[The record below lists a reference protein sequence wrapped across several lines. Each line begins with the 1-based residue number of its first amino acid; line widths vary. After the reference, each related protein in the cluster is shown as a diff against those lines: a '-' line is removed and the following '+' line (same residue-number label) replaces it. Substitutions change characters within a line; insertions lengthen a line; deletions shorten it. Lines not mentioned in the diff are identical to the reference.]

1 MLQRIKKFGELSWNE
16 QLLFSEAYFLQ
27 LTIGLLL
34 KIIPFRWIL
43 KLFSN
48 KAQDT
53 RFKVQGTRNPEPGTR
68 NPEPGIRNPEPGI
81 RNPEHG
87 TWNQEPGTLALIKTA
102 TQRVSRISPWKNKC
116 LVSSL
121 AARRMLNRRK
131 IQSQLSLGVAKGE
144 KGEMIAHAWL
154 KVGDFE
160 IVEKGREFSELY
172 LF

>member
-34 KIIPFRWIL
+34 KIIPFRWIP

-53 RFKVQGTRNPEPGTR
+53 RFKVQGP
-68 NPEPGIRNPEPGI
+68 RNPEPGI

>member
-27 LTIGLLL
+27 LTIGLVL
-34 KIIPFRWIL
+34 KIIPFRWIP

-68 NPEPGIRNPEPGI
+68 NPE
-81 RNPEHG
+81 HG
-87 TWNQEPGTLALIKTA
+87 TWSPEPGTLALIKTA

-121 AARRMLNRRK
+121 AARLMLRRRK

-144 KGEMIAHAWL
+144 KDEMIAHAWL
-154 KVGDFE
+154 KAGDFE